1 MLQVLNPTIGKCFH
15 ERFGEA
21 CIFLGIDLQKIDQ
34 TVIGRLVSLNIFV
47 WNEANGPVR
56 IHGGDYSITIV
67 IKERQRRYVVEATKP
82 WEKVRSMI
90 EADLRL
96 SSGLYLDL
104 EIRPSGTTADENAFD
119 EDDSDEE

>member
-1 MLQVLNPTIGKCFH
+1 M
-15 ERFGEA
+15 
-21 CIFLGIDLQKIDQ
+21 
-34 TVIGRLVSLNIFV
+34 

-90 EADLRL
+90 EAVLRL
-96 SSGLYLDL
+96 SPGCYKLTYNLQPVYLDL
-104 EIRPSGTTADENAFD
+104 EIRPSGTIADENDFD